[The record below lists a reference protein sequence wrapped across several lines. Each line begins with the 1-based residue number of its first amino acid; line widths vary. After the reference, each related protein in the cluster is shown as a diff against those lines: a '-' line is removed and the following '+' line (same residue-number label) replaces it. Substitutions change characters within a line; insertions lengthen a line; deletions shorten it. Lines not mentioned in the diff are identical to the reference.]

1 MKELRLGTIGSS
13 VIVREILDNVQRV
26 EGACLE
32 AVYSRS
38 PEKGRELA
46 EQYGAQK
53 VYTDLD
59 AFLEDSNI
67 DAVYISS
74 PNLLHYEQTK
84 KTLLAGKHVICEKPF
99 CTRAD
104 QARELTALARERR
117 LFLIEAVPTTFL
129 PNYPPLRESLTKIGR
144 VKLVLGNYTQY
155 SARYEKLLAGE
166 VPNVFNPAFAGGCLM
181 DINYYNVYL
190 TVALFGKPE
199 RADYHPNLF
208 ANGVDTSGVVL
219 MDYPGF
225 TASLAAAKDVRGVS
239 SYQIE
244 GEQGYI
250 CVRNGSNGLAELQV
264 VTKDGEE
271 IINRQPDPNRWY
283 YEVRAIVGLIR
294 SGDYDT
300 AYSQLDITIH
310 TVEAVEQARKRAGLL
325 FPGDESETPASR
337 LP

>member
-1 MKELRLGTIGSS
+1 MKEIRLGTIGSS

-26 EGACLE
+26 DGIHLE

-38 PEKGRELA
+38 QEKGRELA
-46 EQYGAQK
+46 KAYGAK
-53 VYTDLD
+53 TVHTDLD
-59 AFLEDSNI
+59 AFLNDGSV
-67 DAVYISS
+67 DVVYISS

-84 KTLLAGKHVICEKPF
+84 RALLAGKHVVCEKPF

-117 LFLIEAVPTTFL
+117 LFLIEAVPTTYL
-129 PNYPPLRESLTKIGR
+129 PNYPVLKESLTKIGR

-166 VPNVFNPAFAGGCLM
+166 VPNVFNPEFAGGCLM

-199 RADYHPNLF
+199 SADYQPNLF

-219 MDYPGF
+219 MRYPGF
-225 TASLAAAKDVRGVS
+225 TASLAGAKDVRGVS
-239 SYQIE
+239 FYQIE

-250 CVRNGSNGLAELQV
+250 HIKNGSNGLAELRV
-264 VTKDGEE
+264 VTGDGEE
-271 IINRQPDPNRWY
+271 VINRQPDPNRWY
-283 YEVRAIVGLIR
+283 YEVRAIAGLIR

-300 AYSQLDITIH
+300 AYNQLDITID
-310 TVEAVEQARKRAGLL
+310 TVEAVEQARRGAGLR
-325 FPGDESETPASR
+325 FPGDQ
-337 LP
+337 